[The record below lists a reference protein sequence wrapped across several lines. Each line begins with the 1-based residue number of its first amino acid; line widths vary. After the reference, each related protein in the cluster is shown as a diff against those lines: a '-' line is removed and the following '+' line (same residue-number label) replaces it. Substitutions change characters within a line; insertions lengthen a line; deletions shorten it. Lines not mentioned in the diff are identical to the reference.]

1 MSDRR
6 YAAATAWWRRLQ
18 PNFADGSRNP
28 QGDRAALAKLRRCAS
43 VTEAMQEPAT
53 MELFRDLGFTH
64 PKDLPAAALAA
75 AVLASV
81 RESAPPFPPFAR
93 AIGPIDM
100 TKPETAAVKPLRF
113 RRLIEADTPDDRLLA
128 FRRAVALLGGRVPVN
143 SLAEALLDW
152 SPERRQRWIF
162 DYWNATERPL
172 AAIAPQSSAEGQ
184 AP

>member
-1 MSDRR
+1 
-6 YAAATAWWRRLQ
+6 
-18 PNFADGSRNP
+18 
-28 QGDRAALAKLRRCAS
+28 
-43 VTEAMQEPAT
+43 
-53 MELFRDLGFTH
+53 MELFRDLGFTRWE
-64 PKDLPAAALAA
+64 DLPAAALAA

-81 RESAPPFPPFAR
+81 REAAPPFPPFAR

-128 FRRAVALLGGRVPVN
+128 FRRAVALLGSRVPLN

-152 SPERRQRWIF
+152 SAERRQRWIF
-162 DYWNATERPL
+162 DYWNATERPP
-172 AAIAPQSSAEGQ
+172 APEHSHSSPQGS